1 MGTFKA
7 IPKEIKEQILKRIKE
22 DGVSVADASREH
34 GVSTKTIYN
43 WMRNKGVQSTSIL
56 EISRLKRENKEL
68 LEIIG
73 KLTHDLKRSKKI
85 DKMRMII
92 QEKKRESK
100 TQLAKQLGIARSSL
114 YYKGRL
120 DAVDE
125 ELRKQILV
133 ILGTHPSYGHK
144 RIALSFPLSKKRVL
158 RVMKKYGIMPYR
170 RRTKKPRKKDDE
182 RKEATKW
189 KNEIINLCP
198 IRPNVVWAS
207 DFTYIKLQGRFIY
220 LATII
225 DVYTREIIGWDISVR
240 HDTQLVLGAI
250 KHAIK
255 RTGAVPVYTH
265 SDQGSE
271 YDAKEYE
278 EYVLS
283 KGIIMS
289 MSHKNAPWEN
299 AFQES
304 FYSQF
309 KVDLGQVNRFETI
322 EELVEEIYQTI
333 YYYNNSRMHT
343 SLKMSP
349 VLFKQQYENRLQA
362 LRIPV

>member
-1 MGTFKA
+1 
-7 IPKEIKEQILKRIKE
+7 
-22 DGVSVADASREH
+22 
-34 GVSTKTIYN
+34 
-43 WMRNKGVQSTSIL
+43 
-56 EISRLKRENKEL
+56 
-68 LEIIG
+68 
-73 KLTHDLKRSKKI
+73 
-85 DKMRMII
+85 MIV

-100 TQLAKQLGIARSSL
+100 TALAKKLGIARSSL

-125 ELRKQILV
+125 ELQKQILIV
-133 ILGTHPSYGHK
+133 FGIHPAYGHK
-144 RIALSFPLSKKRVL
+144 RIALDFPLNKKRVL
-158 RVMKKYGIMPYR
+158 RVMKKYGIKPYR
-170 RRTKKPRKKDDE
+170 RRVKKLRKKEDE
-182 RKEATKW
+182 GKEATKW

-207 DFTYIKLQGRFIY
+207 DFTYIKFQGRFIY

-225 DVYTREIIGWDISVR
+225 DVFTREIIGWDISVR

-255 RTGAVPVYTH
+255 RIEATSVYLH

-271 YDAKEYE
+271 YDAKAYE
-278 EYVLS
+278 DYVLG
-283 KGIIMS
+283 KGIILS
-289 MSHKNAPWEN
+289 MSHKSSPWEN

-309 KVDLGQVNRFETI
+309 KVELGVVSRFETV
-322 EELVEEIYQTI
+322 EELKEEIYQTI

-349 VLFKQQYENRLQA
+349 ILFKQQYENRLEKV
-362 LRIPV
+362 RITV

>member
-1 MGTFKA
+1 
-7 IPKEIKEQILKRIKE
+7 
-22 DGVSVADASREH
+22 
-34 GVSTKTIYN
+34 
-43 WMRNKGVQSTSIL
+43 
-56 EISRLKRENKEL
+56 
-68 LEIIG
+68 
-73 KLTHDLKRSKKI
+73 
-85 DKMRMII
+85 MIV

-100 TQLAKQLGIARSSL
+100 TALAKKLGIARSSL

-125 ELRKQILV
+125 ELQKQILIV
-133 ILGTHPSYGHK
+133 LGIHPAYGHK
-144 RIALSFPLSKKRVL
+144 RIALDFPLNKKRVL
-158 RVMKKYGIMPYR
+158 RVMKKYGIKPYR
-170 RRTKKPRKKDDE
+170 RRVKKLRKKEDE
-182 RKEATKW
+182 GKEATKW

-207 DFTYIKLQGRFIY
+207 DFTYIKFQGRFIY

-225 DVYTREIIGWDISVR
+225 DVFTREIIGWDISVR

-255 RTGAVPVYTH
+255 RIEATSVYLH

-271 YDAKEYE
+271 YDAKAYE
-278 EYVLS
+278 DYVL
-283 KGIIMS
+283 GRGMILS
-289 MSHKNAPWEN
+289 MSHKSSPWEN

-309 KVDLGQVNRFETI
+309 KVELGHVSRFETV
-322 EELVEEIYQTI
+322 EELKEEIYQTI

-349 VLFKQQYENRLQA
+349 ILFKQQYENRLEKV
-362 LRIPV
+362 RITV